1 MSLISRLLDR
11 FRGNFE
17 EADHR
22 VASRVNAPVLVV
34 EIGGLSYRAR
44 DWSVGGACVPGV
56 AADIAIGDIIPGQ
69 LSWAAHSDKKFP
81 FAAEVMRIEQGGVL
95 ALRWLDLPLD
105 ILNEME
111 TRYG

>member
-22 VASRVNAPVLVV
+22 VAGRINAPVLMV

-56 AADIAIGDIIPGQ
+56 AADIAIGDIIPGM
-69 LSWAAHSDKKFP
+69 LSWAANPDRKSP
-81 FAAEVMRIEQGGVL
+81 FIAEIMRVEQGGIL
-95 ALRWLDLPLD
+95 AMRWLDLPLD

-111 TRYG
+111 IRYG